1 MPGGWEMI
9 AIVGVIV
16 LLFGGAKLPK
26 LARSLGQAQNE
37 FKTGLAE
44 GEKPDVAPVADK
56 SDDVT
61 KS

>member
-1 MPGGWEMI
+1 MGTTELLI
-9 AIVGVIV
+9 ALGVIV
-16 LLFGGAKLPK
+16 LLFGGKQLPK

-44 GEKPDVAPVADK
+44 GEKPDAAPVVAK
-56 SDDVT
+56 TDDVA

>member
-1 MPGGWEMI
+1 MI

-44 GEKPDVAPVADK
+44 GAKDDGTVTDK
-56 SDDVT
+56 TDDVT
-61 KS
+61 KT

>member
-44 GEKPDVAPVADK
+44 GAKDDGTVADK
-56 SDDVT
+56 TDDAT